1 MAVWAAMVLSAFGQ
15 SQITYGAAKK
25 SVPRIAVPDFRNA
38 DVSPNLMYA
47 FNQTLWNDLNTSGIF
62 SMVHKSVY
70 PKAAPQQPSDFR
82 RPQPATMQRAR
93 GEEMLIPRTGGGLW
107 MTDWSARPVNANF
120 IVFGRIALQGGILV
134 LYGNLFDLSRP
145 DPNPA
150 SQPLSKQYLAATV
163 DENGARQIAHE
174 FAADILKVFGFRVS
188 R

>member
-1 MAVWAAMVLSAFGQ
+1 MVLSVFGQ
-15 SQITYGAAKK
+15 SKTNGIEFATAP
-25 SVPRIAVPDFRNA
+25 VPRIAVPDFRST
-38 DVSPNLMYA
+38 DVSPNLMSA
-47 FNQTLWNDLNTSGIF
+47 FNQTLWNDLKSVGQF
-62 SMVHKSVY
+62 SMLDKTMY
-70 PKAAPQQPSDFR
+70 PKTTPQQPSDFR
-82 RPQPATMQRAR
+82 KPAPAPTTQRRR
-93 GEEMLIPRTGGGLW
+93 GGGSQTGGGLW
-107 MTDWSARPVNANF
+107 MTDWSGAPLKASQ
-120 IVFGRIALQGGILV
+120 IAFGYAALQNNTLV